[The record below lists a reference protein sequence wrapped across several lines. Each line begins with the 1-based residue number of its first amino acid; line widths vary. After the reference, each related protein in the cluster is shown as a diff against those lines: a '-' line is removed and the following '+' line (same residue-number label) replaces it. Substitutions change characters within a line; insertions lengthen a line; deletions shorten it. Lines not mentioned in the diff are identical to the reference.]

1 MVFTELNMVCMVQ
14 LGLNLGSIWV
24 KIGENMAYMIF
35 FLSKL
40 PLDDYTGLQNK
51 GGQTSENTL
60 LFPKVFRYAE
70 SENDIHFGPTR
81 HVFPEI
87 EKNLFFFKKNDI
99 SPLKSQ

>member
-1 MVFTELNMVCMVQ
+1 MYGSIRTQF
-14 LGLNLGSIWV
+14 GLNLGQNRWKHGV
-24 KIGENMAYMIF
+24 HDF

-70 SENDIHFGPTR
+70 SENDIHFGHTR

-87 EKNLFFFKKNDI
+87 EKNLFFLKKTPF
-99 SPLKSQ
+99 PL